1 MQSRLQNVR
10 IAGLGHY
17 LPERIVTNA
26 ELERTVE
33 TSDQWIQDRTGI
45 KERRIARNDETA
57 SSLGLAAA
65 KMAVEDAG
73 IDPATIDLVLV
84 GTTTPD
90 GLFPSTA
97 SLIQDKI
104 GATHAGGWD
113 CAAACAGFLSA
124 FATGMQFI
132 QTGASKRVLV
142 VGTEVLSR
150 IINWQDRGTCVL
162 FGDGAGAVLL
172 EAAEYGGPLGL
183 VMRSDGSKK
192 YHLWAEGIGAARD
205 DDGNGPTVEQCMIQ
219 MDGPAMFKSAV
230 HAMTDAV
237 REALVQ
243 SELTVD
249 DIDLFV
255 PHQANLRIMQGTAK
269 ALGVPLEKVIATVH
283 KYGNNSSAT
292 IPIALS
298 EAYREGR
305 LEEGMK
311 VAMCTIG
318 GGLAWGAMILEYSR
332 VGVRPEVAS
341 KEAAG
346 VPAGGA
352 G

>member
-1 MQSRLQNVR
+1 LHNVR
-10 IAGLGHY
+10 IAGLGHH
-17 LPERIVTNA
+17 LPARIVTNA
-26 ELERTVE
+26 DLERMVE

-45 KERRIARNDETA
+45 RERRIAENYETA

-65 KMAVEDAG
+65 QMAVEDAG

-104 GATHAGGWD
+104 GATRAGGWD

-172 EAAEYGGPLGL
+172 EAAEFGGPLGL
-183 VMRSDGSKK
+183 IMRSDGSKK

-205 DDGNGPTVEQCMIQ
+205 EAGNGPAADQCMIN

-237 REALVQ
+237 RESLTQ
-243 SELTVD
+243 SGLTVA

-269 ALGVPLEKVIATVH
+269 ALGIPLEKVIVTVH

-305 LEEGMK
+305 LQEGMRI
-311 VAMCTIG
+311 AMCTIG
-318 GGLAWGAMILEYSR
+318 GGLAWGAMLLEYSR
-332 VGVRPEVAS
+332 TGV
-341 KEAAG
+341 K
-346 VPAGGA
+346 PAPKVEELAPANARG
-352 G
+352 

>member
-1 MQSRLQNVR
+1 M
-10 IAGLGHY
+10 
-17 LPERIVTNA
+17 TNA
-26 ELERTVE
+26 ELERMVE
-33 TSDQWIQDRTGI
+33 TSDQWIQERTGI
-45 KERRIARNDETA
+45 RERRIAANHETA
-57 SSLGLAAA
+57 SSLGLEAAR
-65 KMAVEDAG
+65 MAVEDAG

-113 CAAACAGFLSA
+113 CAAACAGFFSA

-150 IINWQDRGTCVL
+150 IMNWTDRGTCVL

-192 YHLWAEGIGAARD
+192 YHLWAEGIAAARD
-205 DDGNGPTVEQCMIQ
+205 AEGNGPTPEQCMIN

-230 HAMTDAV
+230 HAMTDSV
-237 REALVQ
+237 REAVVQ
-243 SELTVD
+243 AGLTID

-269 ALGVPLEKVIATVH
+269 ALGIPMDRVVITVDR
-283 KYGNNSSAT
+283 YGNNSSAT

-305 LEEGMK
+305 LREGMRI
-311 VAMCTIG
+311 AMCVIG
-318 GGLAWGAMILEYSR
+318 GGLAWGAMVLEYSR
-332 VGVRPEVAS
+332 TGVAPAIAAPELSATS
-341 KEAAG
+341 AG
-346 VPAGGA
+346 GGA

>member
-1 MQSRLQNVR
+1 VL
-10 IAGLGHY
+10 
-17 LPERIVTNA
+17 TNA
-26 ELERTVE
+26 DLERMVD
-33 TSDQWIQDRTGI
+33 TSDQWIQERTGI
-45 KERRIARNDETA
+45 RERRIAENHETA
-57 SSLGLAAA
+57 SSLGLEAAR
-65 KMAVEDAG
+65 MAVEDAG

-104 GATHAGGWD
+104 GAAHAGAWD
-113 CAAACAGFLSA
+113 SSAACAGFLAA
-124 FATGMQFI
+124 FSTGMQFI
-132 QTGASKRVLV
+132 QTGAAKRVLA

-150 IINWQDRGTCVL
+150 IMNWQDRGTCVL

-172 EAAEYGGPLGL
+172 EAAEFGGPLGL

-192 YHLWAEGIGAARD
+192 AHLFADGIASARD
-205 DDGNGPTVEQCMIQ
+205 EQGNPPARELCLIN

-230 HAMTDAV
+230 HAMTDSV
-237 REALVQ
+237 REALTQAGLGV
-243 SELTVD
+243 E

-269 ALGVPLEKVIATVH
+269 ALGIPMERVVVTVD

-305 LEEGMK
+305 LREGMR

-318 GGLAWGAMILEYSR
+318 GGLAWGAMVLEYSR
-332 VGVRPEVAS
+332 TGIAPATRDTQLAS
-341 KEAAG
+341 ATR
-346 VPAGGA
+346 GGA
-352 G
+352 GS

>member
-1 MQSRLQNVR
+1 VR

-17 LPERIVTNA
+17 LPKRVMTNA

-45 KERRIARNDETA
+45 RERRIAENHETA
-57 SSLGLAAA
+57 SSLGLEAG
-65 KMAVEDAG
+65 KMALDGSG

-104 GATHAGGWD
+104 GARRAGGWD

-150 IINWQDRGTCVL
+150 IMNWQDRGTCVL

-172 EAAEYGGPLGL
+172 EAAEFGGPLGL

-205 DDGNGPTVEQCMIQ
+205 AEGNGPTPEQCMIN

-230 HAMTDAV
+230 HAMTDSV
-237 REALVQ
+237 REAVSQ
-243 SELTVD
+243 AGLTMD

-269 ALGVPLEKVIATVH
+269 ALGIPPEKVVVTVD

-298 EAYREGR
+298 EAYQDGR
-305 LEEGMK
+305 LEEGMRI
-311 VAMCTIG
+311 AMCTIG
-318 GGLAWGAMILEYSR
+318 GGLAWGAMVLEYSR
-332 VGVRPEVAS
+332 TGVAPAARRPTLATAERGRA
-341 KEAAG
+341 
-346 VPAGGA
+346 
-352 G
+352 